1 MKKKVNRPWAV
12 FVAIV
17 LAVLFGSWAGQ
28 DKALFGINLYSILD
42 TFGELFLKSL
52 MLIVVPLVSSSI
64 ITGISRIGNEQSFG
78 RLGLKMFLLYFGTT
92 IVAILIG
99 IFFFNLFSPGSSQP
113 NLPLSPDQGEQIASL
128 RQATGE
134 GIGKL
139 VKVLLDIVPPNVI
152 VAFSPGHMLGLIF
165 FSILFG
171 FALSRVSS
179 TTGTTVQNFCKGIFQ
194 TMIEVTH
201 LIMKLLPLGVFFLVG
216 KVFAKTGFDSLGPLV
231 LFLFTVVL
239 GLVVFMFLVLP
250 LALRV
255 IGKVNP
261 LHHFKAMTP
270 SLVTAFSTSSTSATL
285 PVTLDCVEKR
295 AGVSNKITGLV
306 LPLATSF
313 NMSGSALYA
322 CVTTLFIAQAYG
334 MDLSFETQLLIFVAS
349 FITSVG
355 IAGVP
360 SGSLVSVMV
369 VMSIVGIPPEGIGL
383 FIAADRL
390 IDMVRTTVNVF
401 SNSCCTVL
409 VARLEGEKVLQ
420 QT

>member
-1 MKKKVNRPWAV
+1 MKKKTNRPWAV
-12 FVAIV
+12 FIAII
-17 LAVLFGSWAGQ
+17 LAILFGSWVGQ
-28 DKALFGINLYSILD
+28 DKTLFGINLYSILD
-42 TFGELFLKSL
+42 TFGELFLKAL

-64 ITGISRIGNEQSFG
+64 ITGISRIGSEQSFG

-99 IFFFNLFSPGSSQP
+99 ILFFNLFSPESSHP
-113 NLPLSPDQGEQIASL
+113 NLPLSPDQREQIANL
-128 RQATGE
+128 QQATSE
-134 GIGKL
+134 GISKL

-171 FALSRVSS
+171 FALSRVTS
-179 TTGTTVQNFCKGIFQ
+179 TAGTTVQNFWKGIFQ

-239 GLVVFMFLVLP
+239 GLVVFMFIALPLVL
-250 LALRV
+250 RI
-255 IGKVNP
+255 IGKINP
-261 LHHFKAMTP
+261 LHHFKAMLP
-270 SLVTAFSTSSTSATL
+270 SLMTAFSTSSTSATL

-334 MDLSFETQLLIFVAS
+334 MNLAFETQLLIFVAS
-349 FITSVG
+349 LITSVG

-420 QT
+420 QA